1 MKRANE
7 GDKSILILVGAP
19 HDAFNVVDP
28 DARKLITQW
37 TEMYI
42 KDANVYILP
51 VIRCPTPTGTP
62 TKNSVVCCQR
72 YLRDDLAEIAP
83 DVIICLGKHA
93 AIPFGLDG
101 KESELLNRVY
111 EVAPIR
117 ARNKE
122 TGGTELREN
131 AHPAKLI
138 ITHAPS
144 KFVPDYKIRS
154 SVEAAFRQADRLA
167 SNIDIKPPDKY
178 YLIESPEEFE
188 EWVNRHITDKRLN
201 RVVHAFDIETNGRE
215 LHPKT
220 KFSADHPPVLRCVS
234 FSWGKGM
241 AICVP
246 YERDPE
252 AYHPILKKFME
263 SNVQFIGHNVSY
275 DYFFLRIVNNILTKN
290 LIGDT
295 MLMASMLNPG
305 KGKYGY
311 GLKPLA
317 AELTD
322 LGGYETDMKSIE
334 DEVEDD
340 PDNPKKKRI
349 LVSKWEKVDMEV
361 MAPYNCA
368 DADATLQIYHIFYKI
383 MKERNML
390 VAHWIMSNALIP
402 VGEMEHNGF
411 LIDTEW
417 VKESTKIIE
426 GFVQQYIKEMRDILG
441 MKPDEP
447 DYEWNSPCQLG
458 GILYD
463 ILKYP
468 VPEGIMSM
476 PFDQEDGGDPSRPTN
491 DEALSIINTPFTQT
505 VRKYRRASKL
515 LATYFKGY
523 LVNHGLDNRLRADF
537 NLVGTI
543 TGRLSSS
550 GDANLQNIP
559 SGMAHTEPGYED
571 LHDFKAKKAFIPR
584 PGWKIVNADQ
594 SQLELRI
601 AGAVSREEK
610 FIKSYK
616 NLIDMHSRNAIV
628 SFGLQI
634 DTTKWEEE
642 AIAKGMKRGTEE
654 FDVYVEREQCR
665 YVKKHYPEER
675 QAAKTVSFG
684 ILYGMSKYGL
694 AQNLNANSRESG
706 GKAWTIEECD
716 SLIKKFKQG
725 YPTLT
730 NWQNGLV
737 RHAHKYGYTP
747 TCFGRRRYLPL
758 IDSKVYREKAT
769 SERHAINTPVQ
780 SAGSDFM
787 MAGIINM
794 HQRLDPEKFI
804 FVATVHDSVVC
815 EVREDYIEEF
825 VQITKE
831 CLETPKINGVIIPLC
846 EIMPFVAEFEVGDSY
861 GTMEGYP

>member
-1 MKRANE
+1 MTAE
-7 GDKSILILVGAP
+7 
-19 HDAFNVVDP
+19 
-28 DARKLITQW
+28 
-37 TEMYI
+37 
-42 KDANVYILP
+42 NVYILP
-51 VIRCPTPTGTP
+51 VIRCPTPSGTP

-72 YLRDDLAEIAP
+72 YLREDLAEIAP

-122 TGGTELREN
+122 TGGTTLLDN
-131 AHPAKLI
+131 AHPARLVV
-138 ITHAPS
+138 TYMPD
-144 KFVPDYKIRS
+144 KFVEDYKLRS
-154 SVEAAFRQADRLA
+154 SVEATFRQAERLMQGA
-167 SNIDIKPPDKY
+167 TSKPPDRY

-188 EWVNRHITDKRLN
+188 EWVDRHITDKRLN
-201 RVVHAFDIETNGRE
+201 KLVHAFDIETNGRE

-220 KFSADHPPVLRCVS
+220 DFSAQHPPRLRCVS
-234 FSWGKGM
+234 FSWAPGT

-246 YERDPE
+246 YEDDPE
-252 AYHPILKKFME
+252 KYHPILKKFME
-263 SNVQFIGHNVSY
+263 SDVQFIGHNVSY
-275 DYFFLRIVNNILTKN
+275 DYFFLRLVNKILTKR
-290 LIGDT
+290 LVGDT

-322 LGGYETDMKSIE
+322 LGGYETDMKSIP
-334 DEVEDD
+334 DTVD
-340 PDNPKKKRI
+340 PENPKHI
-349 LVSKWEKVDMEV
+349 LETKWEKVEMEV

-368 DADATLQIYHIFYKI
+368 DADATLQIYHIFYNI

-417 VKESTKIIE
+417 VANSTATIE
-426 GFVQQYIKEMRDILG
+426 NHVKNFVKEMRDAIG
-441 MKPDEP
+441 MREDEP
-447 DYEWNSPCQLG
+447 DYDWQSPCQLG
-458 GILYD
+458 LLLYNV
-463 ILKYP
+463 LKYP
-468 VPEGIMSM
+468 VPTVSIFEGDDDAGTVSY
-476 PFDQEDGGDPSRPTN
+476 PTN
-491 DEALSIINTPFTQT
+491 DEALSIINTPFTQA
-505 VRKYRRASKL
+505 VRKYRRATKL
-515 LATYFKGY
+515 LSTYFKGY
-523 LVNHGLDNRLRADF
+523 LVNHGLDKRLRADF

-559 SGMAHTEPGYED
+559 SGMAHTDPGYEE

-601 AGAVSREEK
+601 AGAVSKDEK

-634 DTTKWEEE
+634 DTTKWEQE
-642 AIAKGMKRGTEE
+642 AIAKGLQRGTEE
-654 FDVYVEREQCR
+654 FEVYVEREQCKF
-665 YVKKHYPEER
+665 VKKQYPEER

-684 ILYGMSKYGL
+684 ILYGMSKWGL
-694 AQNLNANSRESG
+694 AQNLNANSRATG
-706 GKAWTIEECD
+706 GKAWTVEECD
-716 SLIKKFKQG
+716 SLIRKFKQG

-730 NWQNGLV
+730 NWQLGLV
-737 RHAHKYGYTP
+737 RHAHKHGYTP

-758 IDSKVYREKAT
+758 IESKVFRDRAT
-769 SERHAINTPVQ
+769 AERHAINTPVQ

-787 MAGIINM
+787 MAGIVNM
-794 HQRLDPEKFI
+794 HQRLDPVKFI

-815 EVREDYIEEF
+815 EVREDYVEEF
-825 VQITKE
+825 VRITKE
-831 CLETPKINGVIIPLC
+831 CLETPKINGKVIPLC
-846 EIMPFVAEFEVGDSY
+846 NIMPFVAEFEIGDSY

>member
-1 MKRANE
+1 M
-7 GDKSILILVGAP
+7 VGAP
-19 HDAFNVVDP
+19 FNKDNVVEP
-28 DARKLITQW
+28 EARQLITEYAEKYL
-37 TEMYI
+37 TA
-42 KDANVYILP
+42 ANVFLIP
-51 VIRCPTPTGTP
+51 VIRCPTASGAP

-72 YLRDDLAEIAP
+72 FLREDIAEIAP
-83 DVIICLGKHA
+83 DVILCLGKHA

-101 KESELLNRVY
+101 KETELLNRVF
-111 EVAPIR
+111 EVAPVKSR
-117 ARNKE
+117 DAE
-122 TGGTELREN
+122 TGGTKLLDN
-131 AHPAKLI
+131 AHPARLI
-138 ITHAPS
+138 VTYAPA
-144 KFVPDYKIRS
+144 KFIEDYKLRS
-154 SVEAAFRQADRLA
+154 SVEAAFRQAERLTYTTE
-167 SNIDIKPPDKY
+167 IKPPDKY
-178 YLIESPEEFE
+178 FLIESPEEFE
-188 EWVNRHITDKRLN
+188 AWVDRHINDPRLN
-201 RVVHAFDIETNGRE
+201 KIVHAFDIESNGRE
-215 LHPKT
+215 LHPKYEWEVPH
-220 KFSADHPPVLRCVS
+220 KPVLRCVS
-234 FSWGKGM
+234 FSWAKGM

-252 AYHPILKKFME
+252 RYHPILKRFME
-263 SNVQFIGHNVSY
+263 SDVQFIGHNVAY
-275 DYFFLRIVNNILTKN
+275 DYFFLRLVNNIFTKR
-290 LIGDT
+290 LVGDT

-322 LGGYETDMKSIE
+322 LGGYETDMKSIP
-334 DEVEDD
+334 DD
-340 PDNPKKKRI
+340 IDPENNKHI
-349 LVSKWEKVDMEV
+349 LVTKWEKVDMEV

-368 DADATLQIYHIFYKI
+368 DADATLQIYHIFYNI
-383 MKERNML
+383 MKERKML

-411 LIDTEW
+411 LVDTEW
-417 VKESTKIIE
+417 VANSTKIIE
-426 GFVQQYIKEMRDILG
+426 GHVQNFVKEMRDAIGL
-441 MKPDEP
+441 KPEDP
-447 DYEWNSPCQLG
+447 DYDWQSPVQLSLL
-458 GILYD
+458 LYD

-468 VPEGIMSM
+468 VPSVEAAS
-476 PFDQEDGGDPSRPTN
+476 FAKDADEDSGSSDRPTN
-491 DEALSIINTPFTQT
+491 DEALSIINTPFTQA
-505 VRKYRRASKL
+505 VRKYRRATKL
-515 LATYFKGY
+515 LSTYFKGY
-523 LVNHGLDNRLRADF
+523 LVNHGLDKRLRADF

-559 SGMAHTEPGYED
+559 SGMAHTEPGYAE

-601 AGAVSREEK
+601 AGAVAQDEK

-634 DTTKWEEE
+634 DTKKWEEE
-642 AIAKGMKRGTEE
+642 ALAKGMQRGTEE
-654 FDVYVEREQCR
+654 FDVYVEREQCK
-665 YVKKHYPEER
+665 YVKKQYPEER

-706 GKAWTIEECD
+706 GKAWTVDECA
-716 SLIKKFKQG
+716 SLIRKFKEG
-725 YPTLT
+725 YPTLVR
-730 NWQNGLV
+730 WQNNLIK
-737 RHAHKYGYTP
+737 HAHKYGYTP

-758 IDSKVYREKAT
+758 INSKISWQRSSA
-769 SERHAINTPVQ
+769 ERHAINTPVQ

-794 HQRLDPEKFI
+794 HQRLDPEKYV

-825 VQITKE
+825 VSITKE
-831 CLETPKINGVIIPLC
+831 CLENPMINGKVIPLC
-846 EIMPFVAEFEVGDSY
+846 NIMPFVAEFEVGDSY